1 MNAFLFKV
9 ADFGLLFLALPVI
22 AEEAGK
28 IEELQRV
35 IDAQEGQLAAQQRQL
50 GAAQEDIQGAAP
62 VARKIGG

>member
-9 ADFGLLFLALPVI
+9 AGFGLLFLALSVI
-22 AEEAGK
+22 AEGAGK
-28 IEELQRV
+28 IEKLQRV

>member
-9 ADFGLLFLALPVI
+9 AGLRLLFLTLSVI

-35 IDAQEGQLAAQQRQL
+35 IDAQEGQLGAQQRQL
-50 GAAQEDIQGAAP
+50 GAVQEDIQGAAP
-62 VARKIGG
+62 VARNPGG

>member
-9 ADFGLLFLALPVI
+9 AGFGLLFLALPAI

-35 IDAQEGQLAAQQRQL
+35 IDAQEGQLAAQQRLL
-50 GAAQEDIQGAAP
+50 GAAQEYTQGAAP
-62 VARKIGG
+62 VARKAGG

>member
-35 IDAQEGQLAAQQRQL
+35 IDAQEGQLAA
-50 GAAQEDIQGAAP
+50 
-62 VARKIGG
+62 